1 MFFRLAFFVQQN
13 IYKTWASC
21 VKLSSVH
28 SSFLP
33 LLRYT
38 HAPIYS
44 SCPCPGW
51 RHWGCTSRGYEHSH
65 IPSGGM
71 CPCFSWL
78 RPMTRIAGHRENVCA
93 NGLNKEVS
101 SEVAALLDP
110 ILIASLLPLQ
120 HLARSDFLI
129 FGSQKVTSISL
140 VVMVGAQ

>member
-1 MFFRLAFFVQQN
+1 
-13 IYKTWASC
+13 
-21 VKLSSVH
+21 
-28 SSFLP
+28 
-33 LLRYT
+33 
-38 HAPIYS
+38 
-44 SCPCPGW
+44 
-51 RHWGCTSRGYEHSH
+51 
-65 IPSGGM
+65 
-71 CPCFSWL
+71 
-78 RPMTRIAGHRENVCA
+78 MTRIAGHRENVCA